1 MGVGVKEIPLEKLV
15 ERPTNFFRA
24 LTADE
29 ITELSESIKSM
40 GILHPLLVRPLSDGR
55 YEVVSGHQRKKAA
68 ERAGLKTVPCVVKEM
83 DDDEAELA
91 MIDANLETRQ
101 LSTMEMAR
109 AIRRK
114 KEILGIKQGKRAN
127 LDLTS
132 DTVSEVAKQFGITER
147 HLRRLDK
154 LNDLIPEF
162 QEMVDEG
169 KLTIRGAEKLAGLP
183 QEMQRAIF
191 DVFGEEVTSLSKDE
205 IAWLKK
211 ENERGFMVLEVLQEK
226 LKETEERLAEFRK
239 LYESKENLEKEIKE
253 LQKKK
258 RELEYDIMDRE
269 NALSEM
275 EKRAVRKGTVI
286 LELLN
291 QACRPIQA
299 VRPELEVLFGECG
312 TLDEGISVYIL
323 RWAEVLRDTARFL
336 EESVK
341 QLSSQKISAFRTA
354 KNL

>member
-1 MGVGVKEIPLEKLV
+1 MQEIKDIPIEKLV

-24 LTADE
+24 LTDDE

-55 YEVVSGHQRKKAA
+55 YEVISGHQRKKAA
-68 ERAGLKTVPCVVKEM
+68 EKAGLKTVPCVVKEM

-114 KEILGIKQGKRAN
+114 KELLGIRRGRPDVNSAHCAELSQKLGI
-127 LDLTS
+127 
-132 DTVSEVAKQFGITER
+132 SERQ
-147 HLRRLDK
+147 LRKLDK

-162 QEMVDEG
+162 QAMVDEG
-169 KLTIRGAEKLAGLP
+169 KLTLFTAGKLAGLP
-183 QEMQRAIF
+183 QEMQKAIL

-211 ENERGFMVLEVLQEK
+211 ENERGFLVLEVLQEK
-226 LKETEERLAEFRK
+226 LKETEERLEEFRK

-275 EKRAVRKGTVI
+275 EKRAVRKGAAI

-299 VRPELEVLFGECG
+299 ARPELEVLFSECG

-323 RWAEVLRDTARFL
+323 RWAEALKETARFL
-336 EESVK
+336 EESVR
-341 QLSSQKISAFRTA
+341 QLSSQKTSILKIS
-354 KNL
+354 KSM